1 MREHTGVA
9 IAVAVGVIFFFVALP
24 AVIVTLVY
32 LFGSVYA
39 IVKAAG
45 VGGRSPNPATVLIA
59 VVLIVS
65 TLVTLLY
72 CGIGAIGRSM
82 DPKRRAER

>member
-1 MREHTGVA
+1 MKEHSGLA
-9 IAVAVGVIFFFVALP
+9 IAVAVGAIFFFAALP
-24 AVIVTLVY
+24 AAIVALVY
-32 LFGSVYA
+32 VFGSVYA
-39 IVKAAG
+39 IAKAAG

-65 TLVTLLY
+65 MLVTLFY
-72 CGIGAIGRSM
+72 CGIAMIGRSM

>member
-1 MREHTGVA
+1 MKEHSGLA
-9 IAVAVGVIFFFVALP
+9 IAVALGVLVFFVALP
-24 AVIVTLVY
+24 AAIVALVY

-45 VGGRSPNPATVLIA
+45 VGGRSPNPATILIG
-59 VVLIVS
+59 VVVIVS
-65 TLVTLLY
+65 ALVTLLY
-72 CGIGAIGRSM
+72 CGIAVIGRSM

>member
-1 MREHTGVA
+1 MIEHSGVA
-9 IAVAVGVIFFFVALP
+9 VVVAVGVVFFFLLLP
-24 AVIVTLVY
+24 AAIVTLVY

-39 IVKAAG
+39 IVKGAG

-72 CGIGAIGRSM
+72 CGIAMLGRSM

>member
-1 MREHTGVA
+1 MKEHSGVA
-9 IAVAVGVIFFFVALP
+9 IAVAACVVFFCLLLP

-32 LFGSVYA
+32 LFGTVYA
-39 IVKAAG
+39 IVKGAG
-45 VGGRSPNPATVLIA
+45 VGGRSPNAATVLIA
-59 VVLIVS
+59 IVVIVS

-72 CGIGAIGRSM
+72 CGIGMIGRSM

>member
-1 MREHTGVA
+1 MKEHSGLA
-9 IAVAVGVIFFFVALP
+9 IFVAVGVIVFFVALP

-45 VGGRSPNPATVLIA
+45 VGGRSPNPATILIG
-59 VVLIVS
+59 VVAIVS
-65 TLVTLLY
+65 ALVTLLY
-72 CGIGAIGRSM
+72 CGIAVIGRSM